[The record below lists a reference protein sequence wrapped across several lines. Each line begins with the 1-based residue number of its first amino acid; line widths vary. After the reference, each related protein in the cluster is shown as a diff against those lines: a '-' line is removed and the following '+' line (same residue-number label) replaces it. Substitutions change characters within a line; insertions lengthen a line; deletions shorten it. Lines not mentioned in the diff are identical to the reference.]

1 MIAIRIAPP
10 GAADDI
16 AVGRGIEDRVFVESG
31 YGTLGSYDVYLPQS
45 RFHLAYD
52 GERCVGVLRLIAGG
66 PVLPPFLREFRIVRG
81 TARWPALAAAG
92 RLEEIATLAVLPE
105 ERRRGIASM
114 LYRSVWHD
122 ASSRGVTHLGLITEP
137 WRAVGIEWHYRFGL
151 RPIGIPRRYLGSF
164 CGPYLVDI
172 PRAESRVRSRRKA
185 IASWF
190 ESDPPDPRPPEG

>member
-1 MIAIRIAPP
+1 MIGVRIVPP
-10 GAADDI
+10 GPSDQI
-16 AVGRGIEDRVFVESG
+16 AVGREIEDRVFVESG
-31 YGTLGSYDVYLPQS
+31 YGALGAYDVYLPQS

-52 GERCVGVLRLIAGG
+52 DARCVGVLRLVAGE

-81 TARWPALAAAG
+81 GERWRELASAR
-92 RLEEIATLAVLPE
+92 RLEEIATLAVLPG

-114 LYRSVWHD
+114 LYRSVWRD
-122 ASSRGVTHLGLITEP
+122 ASRRNVTHLGLITEP

-151 RPIGIPRRYLGSF
+151 RPVGLPKWYLGSF

-185 IASWF
+185 IARWF
-190 ESDPPDPRPPEG
+190 ESDPPEPPAREG